1 MKFNLLGSIT
11 KQYAKSINRYVSYS
25 SRNYKFEVNFG
36 KAAICEKDEAERP
49 HYTIKEG
56 GDTREPWFAP
66 IEGYTF
72 AALMGHNVR
81 NVAR

>member
-1 MKFNLLGSIT
+1 MN
-11 KQYAKSINRYVSYS
+11 INIYVSYS

-56 GDTREPWFAP
+56 GDIREP
-66 IEGYTF
+66 
-72 AALMGHNVR
+72 R
-81 NVAR
+81 NC

>member
-1 MKFNLLGSIT
+1 MLQ
-11 KQYAKSINRYVSYS
+11 KQYAKSVNIYVSYS

-56 GDTREPWFAP
+56 GDIREPWFAP

-72 AALMGHNVR
+72 AALMMHNVR